1 MAVHPVPPHSHGSSE
16 GGGHSSHSDPLAPFK
31 QLILWLLIAAAAYF
45 GYTLYAGNNDTQV
58 SSIPRAMQIT
68 YMPADFKIDLAEGP
82 ALEILSNPQK
92 YKREFSD
99 LIFQFNTALV
109 SHVCNRMGL
118 DANTRALC
126 LEEYRKMHPMVNQL
140 YYNDFAS
147 MSDTTSQLYRTWYE
161 NQSAGAADLLNEV
174 AGKYTCFF
182 ITNIMS
188 TVLKTQD
195 GKLSVKG
202 AKVETPCGIALM
214 EGLRPTVK
222 RLQDAAAIRDFAKAR
237 GLLKEKVERSITELA
252 VKEVRDKKGI
262 RVNNSTKVM
271 GYNVSK
277 TDFDVT
283 AISIIKVGFNLNNFF
298 DVTVDNANHRVI
310 VTLPQPQILSHE
322 VYPKV
327 ENLDVGWMRE
337 INPQDFN
344 DNINKLRQAF
354 RDDAYNS
361 TIFTESKQRALEIMQ
376 LILLPAVRGISRDYK
391 VAVAFQQP
399 TVETVDVPTQQQQV
413 QTQLQAPIQ
422 SRPLQTVPPQTRAPL
437 KVDADLFKRPLG
449 TKN

>member
-1 MAVHPVPPHSHGSSE
+1 MSLHPVPPHTHAPGESGGSSRR
-16 GGGHSSHSDPLAPFK
+16 DPLAPLK
-31 QLILWLLIAAAAYF
+31 QMMLWILIAVAAYF
-45 GYTLYAGNNDTQV
+45 GYTLYTGNTESQV
-58 SSIPRAMQIT
+58 SSIPRAMQVT
-68 YMPADFKIDLAEGP
+68 YIPADFKINLAEGP

-99 LIFQFNTALV
+99 LIFQFNSALV

-118 DANTRALC
+118 DDNTRAAC
-126 LEEYRKMHPMVNQL
+126 LEEYRKMHPLINQM
-140 YYNDFAS
+140 YFNDFAG

-182 ITNIMS
+182 ITNIIS

-202 AKVETPCGIALM
+202 TKVETPCSIAIM

-262 RVNNSTKVM
+262 RVDNATKIM

-283 AISIIKVGFNLNNFF
+283 AISILKVGFNLNNFF
-298 DVTVDNANHRVI
+298 DVTVDNANKRII

-361 TIFTESKQRALEIMQ
+361 TIFTEAKQRALDIMQ
-376 LILLPAVRGISRDYK
+376 LILLPAVRGINRDYK

-399 TVETVDVPTQQQQV
+399 IADNSDIPTQQQQV
-413 QTQLQAPIQ
+413 QTQTPQQQRSNPQNAPAQ
-422 SRPLQTVPPQTRAPL
+422 NAQQPL
-437 KVDADLFKRPLG
+437 KVDANLFKRP
-449 TKN
+449 KN

>member
-1 MAVHPVPPHSHGSSE
+1 MSVHPVPPNSYPS
-16 GGGHSSHSDPLAPFK
+16 GGHSRDPLALLK
-31 QLILWLLIAAAAYF
+31 QLMLFALVGVAAYF
-45 GYTLYAGNNDTQV
+45 GYTLYFGDSSQV
-58 SSIPRAMQIT
+58 SSIPRAMQVT
-68 YMPADFKIDLAEGP
+68 YMPADFKINLDEGA

-109 SHVCNRMGL
+109 THVCNRMGL
-118 DANTRALC
+118 DEPTRAAC
-126 LEEYRKMHPMVNQL
+126 LEEYRKMHPVVNQL
-140 YYNDFAS
+140 YYNDFAG

-174 AGKYTCFF
+174 ASKYTCFF
-182 ITNIMS
+182 ITNIIS

-202 AKVETPCGIALM
+202 AKVETPCGIALT

-237 GLLKEKVERSITELA
+237 GLLREKVERSITELA

-277 TDFDVT
+277 TDFDLT
-283 AISIIKVGFNLNNFF
+283 AISIIKVGFNLNNYF
-298 DVTVDNANHRVI
+298 DLTVDNANKRVI

-354 RDDAYNS
+354 RDDANS
-361 TIFTESKQRALEIMQ
+361 SNIFNESKQRALDVMQ
-376 LILLPAVRGISRDYK
+376 MMLLPAVRNINREYK

-399 TVETVDVPTQQQQV
+399 VVDNTDIPVQPT
-413 QTQLQAPIQ
+413 APQKPSQPQ
-422 SRPLQTVPPQTRAPL
+422 SQSAQNTRQPL
-437 KVDADLFKRPLG
+437 KVNEDLFKRPS
-449 TKN
+449 KN